1 MLKHPSSRVDV
12 ISVVNDGSYQAR
24 REDLFTSTGIEEG
37 VNSYE
42 LIKRLN
48 RQNSK
53 KRKDSLMKRQL
64 SSRGNSIRSLFS
76 QNESCFNIQF
86 EFEK

>member
-42 LIKRLN
+42 LIKRLK

-64 SSRGNSIRSLFS
+64 TSIGNSSLHS
-76 QNESCFNIQF
+76 QNEPCFNIQF